1 MPKPD
6 RNHFVVVVVV
16 PPPQAGADVGDVTP
30 AVAVAAADV
39 AGQLSHVRGHPKED
53 KPMRHPASEQ

>member
-6 RNHFVVVVVV
+6 RNHFVAVVVV

-30 AVAVAAADV
+30 AVAAAV
-39 AGQLSHVRGHPKED
+39 AGQLSHVRGHPKGD
-53 KPMRHPASEQ
+53 KPMRHPTSKQ

>member
-6 RNHFVVVVVV
+6 RNHFVAVVVV

-30 AVAVAAADV
+30 AVAAADV
-39 AGQLSHVRGHPKED
+39 AGQLSLVRGHPKGD
-53 KPMRHPASEQ
+53 KPMRHPTSKQ

>member
-30 AVAVAAADV
+30 AVAVADV